1 MHSRKFLSFFISFF
15 MVLSMSSMIPTYAKA
30 QTSRDTFMGRYLAE
44 NNYGNHTYKRKCA
57 DPTTSYNWAS
67 PTTSYLEK
75 VSNGYMRVQ
84 ASNIYDYLVVEY
96 YDSNFN
102 YLKTVHV
109 KKETV

>member
-15 MVLSMSSMIPTYAKA
+15 MVLSMSTMIPTYAKA
-30 QTSRDTFMGRYLAE
+30 QTSRDTFKGDDSYLAE
-44 NNYGNHTYKRKCA
+44 NNYGTHTY
-57 DPTTSYNWAS
+57 SGNWASS

-96 YDSNFN
+96 
-102 YLKTVHV
+102 
-109 KKETV
+109 

>member
-1 MHSRKFLSFFISFF
+1 
-15 MVLSMSSMIPTYAKA
+15 MSTMIPTYAKA
-30 QTSRDTFMGRYLAE
+30 QTSRDTFKGVDRYSAE
-44 NNYGNHTYKRKCA
+44 NNYGTHTYSG
-57 DPTTSYNWAS
+57 DWAS

-109 KKETV
+109 KKGLPLFGNVIKLRH